1 MSGGLTVPQ
10 ANRNL
15 AKGAAAVQS
24 ASRASIETARGRIGS
39 VETGS
44 GDETP
49 IIFLHGV
56 GSDKSVWRPQLEHF
70 GKGRRTLA
78 FDYPGYGESDVGL
91 NATRDGFAAAMLAA
105 MDALGIGKAHVC
117 GLSLGG
123 VIAIAM
129 HSAAPDRCASLVL
142 ADSFAVHPQGQ
153 AIYDRSIAASHDIR
167 ALAEARVGAL
177 LLSEDPAIRS
187 EVVETMA
194 AIDPEAYRVGARAV
208 WLADQRERA
217 AAIRVP
223 TLVICGEEDAIT
235 PPSLS
240 EELVSLIRDSKLSI
254 IPGASHLANL
264 DRPDEF
270 NAAIDGFLATLESA

>member
-1 MSGGLTVPQ
+1 M
-10 ANRNL
+10 
-15 AKGAAAVQS
+15 
-24 ASRASIETARGRIGS
+24 ASIETARGRIGM

-44 GDETP
+44 GDETS

-70 GKGRRTLA
+70 GKTRRALA
-78 FDYPGYGESDVGL
+78 LDYPGYGESDLGP

-105 MDALGIGKAHVC
+105 MDALGIGEAHVC

-123 VIAIAM
+123 IIAIAM

-177 LLSEDPAIRS
+177 LVSEDPAIRS

-270 NAAIDGFLATLESA
+270 NAAIDGFLATLESS